1 MSESPAGVPVC
12 SVETVD
18 LAPGYAISRLIKGG
32 WQLAGDHGS
41 VERERAVADM
51 LAFPAAGIT
60 TFDCADI
67 YRGVE
72 EMIGEFRLRYANRHG
87 ADALRRLRIHTK
99 YVPDADSLPPSRAA
113 TRAIIERSARRLRQD
128 RLDLVQL
135 HWWRYEVDGLLETA
149 LHLKELQ
156 DEGRIERLGVTNFDT
171 PHLAALLDAGVSLVA
186 LQIQYSLLDR
196 RPEHGMT
203 ALLAARGLKL
213 LAYGTLAGG
222 FLTDAWLGRADPG
235 HALAN
240 RSLVKYRLIIDAAG
254 GWDLFQELLR
264 TLAGIA
270 RRHGVSI
277 ANVATRWA
285 LDQPAV
291 AAVIVGARPGER
303 EHRRDNLRVFA
314 FALSDPDRDAIAAVT
329 ARMRRI
335 PGDCGDEYRR
345 PPFLTAA
352 GDLSHHLD
360 ALPRPF
366 EAEAVPGRNDR
377 RRVGS
382 GSVWEGT
389 GGYSRAIRVGDR
401 ILVSGTTATHGAG
414 ELVCPG
420 DVAGQTVYILD
431 KIAAALGALGG
442 SLEDV
447 VRTRIYLRDASRWEA
462 AARVH
467 GSYFGA
473 VRPAN
478 TLVQAALVGEYEVEI
493 EAEAVVA

>member
-1 MSESPAGVPVC
+1 
-12 SVETVD
+12 
-18 LAPGYAISRLIKGG
+18 
-32 WQLAGDHGS
+32 
-41 VERERAVADM
+41 
-51 LAFPAAGIT
+51 
-60 TFDCADI
+60 
-67 YRGVE
+67 
-72 EMIGEFRLRYANRHG
+72 
-87 ADALRRLRIHTK
+87 
-99 YVPDADSLPPSRAA
+99 
-113 TRAIIERSARRLRQD
+113 
-128 RLDLVQL
+128 
-135 HWWRYEVDGLLETA
+135 
-149 LHLKELQ
+149 
-156 DEGRIERLGVTNFDT
+156 
-171 PHLAALLDAGVSLVA
+171 
-186 LQIQYSLLDR
+186 
-196 RPEHGMT
+196 
-203 ALLAARGLKL
+203 
-213 LAYGTLAGG
+213 
-222 FLTDAWLGRADPG
+222 
-235 HALAN
+235 
-240 RSLVKYRLIIDAAG
+240 
-254 GWDLFQELLR
+254 
-264 TLAGIA
+264 
-270 RRHGVSI
+270 
-277 ANVATRWA
+277 
-285 LDQPAV
+285 
-291 AAVIVGARPGER
+291 
-303 EHRRDNLRVFA
+303 
-314 FALSDPDRDAIAAVT
+314 
-329 ARMRRI
+329 MRRI

-447 VRTRIYLRDASRWEA
+447 VRTRIYLRDVSRWEV